1 MKERSNCYVI
11 QCVNPAV
18 NPINSDLSS
27 VNIPIK
33 HANDSDLGIQVADVR
48 TITASQITTS
58 WQTMNSSNNMLTYD
72 TSNLAKGYFTVKFN
86 YSSMLA
92 TPGDAVVALKDAS
105 GNILWTWHIWMVTPA
120 NDPTLPANQLVAN
133 GNTWMKFN
141 LGACNTLGYAGTYWS
156 NLTGWITISMGT

>member
-1 MKERSNCYVI
+1 MCSVKERSNCYVL
-11 QCVNPAV
+11 QTVDPTTNP
-18 NPINSDLSS
+18 LGQ

-33 HANDSDLGIQVADVR
+33 HANDSDLGTQVADVR
-48 TITASQITTS
+48 TINCLTNNTS
-58 WQTMNSSNNMLTYD
+58 WQTANSTTNMLTFD
-72 TSNLAKGYFTVKFN
+72 TSNLDKGYFTVKYN
-86 YSSMLA
+86 YATFVA

-141 LGACNTLGYAGTYWS
+141 LGACNYGYRSLLVWF
-156 NLTGWITISMGT
+156 NCWIDLSMGT